1 MYCSIHEAWDN
12 KNSLSN
18 LSKRYQE
25 NFNPS
30 LNDELSTYK
39 INKNNISYKS
49 SQKPKFRERHDARY
63 NKDDS
68 MVFDNGIID
77 TQTEDIQTEDIQTE
91 DIILSSIEPEIVK
104 PIKSVY
110 KNKKLECEQLVK
122 KVLSCPTC
130 RKMLENKLNINK
142 NPLQNLVNNEM
153 REIMILILIGLVIM
167 IIIDLFI
174 RVST

>member
-30 LNDELSTYK
+30 INDELSTYK
-39 INKNNISYKS
+39 INKNDISYTS
-49 SQKPKFRERHDARY
+49 NQKPKLRERQDARY
-63 NKDDS
+63 NNDDS
-68 MVFDNGIID
+68 IIFDNDIIN
-77 TQTEDIQTEDIQTE
+77 TQTEDIQTE
-91 DIILSSIEPEIVK
+91 DIILSSVEPDDVK
-104 PIKSVY
+104 PVKSVY

-130 RKMLENKLNINK
+130 RKMLEKKLNINK

-174 RVST
+174 RISK

>member
-30 LNDELSTYK
+30 LNDELSSYK
-39 INKNNISYKS
+39 INKNDLPNSS
-49 SQKPKFRERHDARY
+49 SQKKPKLMERQDARY
-63 NKDDS
+63 NNDDTT
-68 MVFDNGIID
+68 VFDNDIID
-77 TQTEDIQTEDIQTE
+77 TQSEDIQTE
-91 DIILSSIEPEIVK
+91 DIILSSIEPEEVK
-104 PIKSVY
+104 PIKPVY
-110 KNKKLECEQLVK
+110 KNKKLECEQLVR

-130 RKMLENKLNINK
+130 RKMLEKKLNVDK

-174 RVST
+174 RISK